1 VPRPKPT
8 TGGWEDVNRRVTFY
22 CPEEV
27 LDAIEAEMATSGRS
41 KTAVIVDALR
51 AYGLAKTDENHRELS
66 RRQRRVTPPA
76 YREKR
81 SAGGRP

>member
-22 CPEEV
+22 CPEEL

-51 AYGLAKTDENHRELS
+51 AYGLANTNDHHQRS
-66 RRQRRVTPPA
+66 GRPRRVTPPP

-81 SAGGRP
+81 SAGGPA

>member
-22 CPEEV
+22 CPEEL

-51 AYGLAKTDENHRELS
+51 AYGLVKTNDHRELS
-66 RRQRRVTPPA
+66 GRQRRVTPPA

>member
-51 AYGLAKTDENHRELS
+51 AYGLGKTNDHRELS
-66 RRQRRVTPPA
+66 GRQRRVTPPA

>member
-22 CPEEV
+22 CPEEL

-51 AYGLAKTDENHRELS
+51 AYGLAKTNDHHELS
-66 RRQRRVTPPA
+66 GRQGRVTPPA

-81 SAGGRP
+81 RTGGRP

>member
-22 CPEEV
+22 CPEEL

-51 AYGLAKTDENHRELS
+51 AYGLAKTNDHRELS
-66 RRQRRVTPPA
+66 GRQRRVTPPA

>member
-22 CPEEV
+22 CPEEI

-51 AYGLAKTDENHRELS
+51 AYGLAKADDHHELAG
-66 RRQRRVTPPA
+66 RQRRVTPRP
-76 YREKR
+76 YGEKR
-81 SAGGRP
+81 SAGGPA